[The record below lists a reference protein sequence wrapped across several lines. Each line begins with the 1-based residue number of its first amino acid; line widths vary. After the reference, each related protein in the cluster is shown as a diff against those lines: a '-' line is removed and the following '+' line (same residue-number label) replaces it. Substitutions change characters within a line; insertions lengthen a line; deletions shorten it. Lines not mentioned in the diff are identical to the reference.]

1 MEKNSTD
8 IDAATTQPAAMPA
21 ALQSRLLAAM
31 QQAADEEHENREVEQ
46 MLRRLKP
53 AAMPARLVGQL
64 GVKMYVEAQQAAPV
78 APRRYTRWRSGAVA
92 GIAAALMAAVGIP
105 MLIPGN
111 AVAEADRQGLVSRNV
126 IDARGTGRVEWRLGA
141 APVRRY
147 EVIYEDVFV
156 LEDDEDTTTIIQ
168 VPSRTEVEIE
178 EDYL

>member
-1 MEKNSTD
+1 MEKKSTD

-64 GVKMYVEAQQAAPV
+64 GVQMYVEAQQVAS
-78 APRRYTRWRSGAVA
+78 APRRYAWWRSGAVA
-92 GIAAALMAAVGIP
+92 GIAAALMVVVGIP

-126 IDARGTGRVEWRLGA
+126 IDARGAGRVEWRLGA